1 MRIGTRLEQGHGAR
15 THSSPRYSSRC
26 RYPEQT
32 SLLHVV
38 ARHAAAREPDVHKAL
53 KAELQPLELSSALS
67 IEGISTEV
75 AALRREI
82 DAAAAE
88 LPNHGAGAP
97 FAVMMGPFLAG
108 AGAAQEALVARLA
121 SLKASFA
128 ALDAYLGE
136 TSDAAEPEATL
147 GRIRSF
153 AASFHKA
160 CRDNERAEHQRKK
173 KAEAA
178 ARLKEMEKAG
188 GAVGAGGLRRSIRTR
203 PGPRPGPSHYMRRID
218 ASLKRGEVA
227 QMGRLHDNIKDEL
240 NSILKAGAA
249 ARRPSVTGR

>member
-1 MRIGTRLEQGHGAR
+1 
-15 THSSPRYSSRC
+15 
-26 RYPEQT
+26 
-32 SLLHVV
+32 
-38 ARHAAAREPDVHKAL
+38 
-53 KAELQPLELSSALS
+53 
-67 IEGISTEV
+67 
-75 AALRREI
+75 
-82 DAAAAE
+82 
-88 LPNHGAGAP
+88 
-97 FAVMMGPFLAG
+97 MMGPFLAG
-108 AGAAQEALVARLA
+108 AGAAQEALVARLT

-240 NSILKAGAA
+240 NSILKAGGIPLVLLSTWLMDSKRAPHWVVVSA
-249 ARRPSVTGR
+249 VDDQFIYLHDPDPDEDFQSVA

>member
-1 MRIGTRLEQGHGAR
+1 
-15 THSSPRYSSRC
+15 
-26 RYPEQT
+26 
-32 SLLHVV
+32 
-38 ARHAAAREPDVHKAL
+38 
-53 KAELQPLELSSALS
+53 
-67 IEGISTEV
+67 
-75 AALRREI
+75 
-82 DAAAAE
+82 
-88 LPNHGAGAP
+88 
-97 FAVMMGPFLAG
+97 MMGPFLAG
-108 AGAAQEALVARLA
+108 AGAAQEALVARLT

-178 ARLKEMEKAG
+178 ARLKEMEKAGG

>member
-1 MRIGTRLEQGHGAR
+1 MPIGTRLEQGHGAR
-15 THSSPRYSSRC
+15 THSSPRSSC
-26 RYPEQT
+26 HRYPEQT

-53 KAELQPLELSSALS
+53 KAELQPLELSSALT